1 LGRFIKFEENED
13 NTISGSMDVGFGEI
27 NFLIEMSF
35 DTLATVMQTLAPEA
49 QQQIQQVA
57 KTVTVIPDSV

>member
-1 LGRFIKFEENED
+1 
-13 NTISGSMDVGFGEI
+13 
-27 NFLIEMSF
+27 MSF